1 MPLRQC
7 DTLPRLEV
15 IQHRYHVLA
24 PLRTYGTELI
34 NLNSCEQLQL
44 SNAPAPQQQLKRCPE

>member
-24 PLRTYGTELI
+24 LFELME
-34 NLNSCEQLQL
+34 LN
-44 SNAPAPQQQLKRCPE
+44 